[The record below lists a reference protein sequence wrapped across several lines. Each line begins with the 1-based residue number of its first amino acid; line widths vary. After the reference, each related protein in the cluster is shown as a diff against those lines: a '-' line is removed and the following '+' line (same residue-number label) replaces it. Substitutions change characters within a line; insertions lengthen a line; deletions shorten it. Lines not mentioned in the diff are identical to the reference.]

1 MKRIVDGTEMRALD
15 HHTID
20 RMGVPSCVLM
30 ERAALAVVD
39 AMERHFAEISQKQ
52 RILCVCGGGNNGGD
66 GVAIARILY
75 LHGYDVKIYMMGN
88 PDHRTVETHRQLAI
102 AEKYQVPLVNNLEAG
117 EYTTIVDA
125 IFGVGLDRPIEGR
138 YREVIRTL
146 NETPA
151 WKVAVDLPSGVSSN
165 KGKELGIAFRADLTV
180 TFAFCK
186 TGLCFYPGK
195 SFAGKI
201 ITADVGIYETPDI
214 PARRAALEKKDLP
227 KIPLRA
233 VNGNKGTFGKVL
245 VVAGSKGMCGAAYL
259 CAEGA
264 FAAGAGMVKILTDEG
279 NRIPLQTLLP
289 EAMYVDDSQSENT
302 WLDAMRWCDIVVI
315 GPGLGRSEESTR
327 KTEFFLGSAQ
337 EMKKPVILDAD
348 GLNLLAENPKWKNY
362 FRCGQVICTPHPG
375 EMSRL
380 SKKLMSASNKDSVTM
395 KDRGLSAYDEAS
407 GLSIPHI
414 QGSLIQTA
422 SAFAR
427 ENGVVC
433 VLKDASTVIADPKR
447 EFCWLNQSGNPGMA
461 TAGSGDVLSG
471 ILAGVL
477 CAFRS
482 DPDSMVDLT
491 EQAAFGVFLH
501 GLAGDEAA
509 AEKGTYGMK
518 AGDIAR
524 AAAKILR
531 ERETV

>member
-1 MKRIVDGTEMRALD
+1 MKRIVGGSEMKALD
-15 HHTID
+15 GHTITG
-20 RMGVPSCVLM
+20 MGVPSCVLM

-39 AMERHFAEISQKQ
+39 AMEGHFAKMSQKQ

-66 GVAIARILY
+66 GVAIARILH
-75 LHGYDVKIYMMGN
+75 LHGYDAEIYMLGN
-88 PDHRTVETHRQLAI
+88 PDHRTEETRRQLKI
-102 AEKYQVPLVNNLEAG
+102 AENYQVPLVNNLAPG

-125 IFGVGLDRPIEGR
+125 IFGVGLDRPIEGK
-138 YREVIRTL
+138 YREVIQAL
-146 NETPA
+146 NEASA
-151 WKVAVDLPSGVSSN
+151 WKVAVDLPSGVCSN
-165 KGKELGIAFRADLTV
+165 TGRELGIAFCADLTV

-201 ITADVGIYETPDI
+201 LTADVGIYENPDL
-214 PARRAALEKKDLP
+214 PAGRAALEKKDFQKL
-227 KIPLRA
+227 PLRA
-233 VNGNKGTFGKVL
+233 LNGNKGTFGKVL

-264 FAAGAGMVKILTDEG
+264 FAAGAGMVKILTDEE

-289 EAMYVDDSQSENT
+289 EAMFADDSGDDEA

-315 GPGLGRSEESTR
+315 GPGLGQSEKSAR
-327 KTEFFLGSAQ
+327 KTEFYLAHAQ
-337 EMKKPVILDAD
+337 KMGKPAILDAD
-348 GLNLLAENPKWKNY
+348 GLNLLSKHPEWKKY
-362 FRCGQVICTPHPG
+362 FQDSQIICTPHLG

-380 SKKLMSASNKDSVTM
+380 SENFIDAKDGELFSKSADQ
-395 KDRGLSAYDEAS
+395 AI
-407 GLSIPHI
+407 SIPEI
-414 QGSLIQTA
+414 QQNLLWTA
-422 SAFAR
+422 SDFAR

-433 VLKDASTVIADPKR
+433 VLKDAVTVIADPKR
-447 EFCWLNQSGNPGMA
+447 DFCWLNQSGNPGMA

-482 DPDSMVDLT
+482 DPENMAGLA

-501 GLAGDEAA
+501 GLAGDKAA

-518 AGDIAR
+518 AGDIAW
-524 AAAKILR
+524 AAAKVLK
-531 ERETV
+531 ERETMQEFC